1 MAKPNVFLIN
11 KSSASFIPKNYMAH
25 FKDADVNTGEYAAES
40 ENKLFT
46 QIPYYKKQ
54 FTFIG

>member
-1 MAKPNVFLIN
+1 MPDNEEKIFQQNLNEKAR
-11 KSSASFIPKNYMAH
+11 
-25 FKDADVNTGEYAAES
+25 ES
-40 ENKLFT
+40 GDKLFT